1 VAHLVPAP
9 APSSVRIDQ
18 GPGSAK
24 QEADRFAAGSTLGP
38 EYQAALTEAL
48 KTRPEIWEGDAA
60 IAAAKEGIVLARR
73 SALPSFQV
81 NVGYYDQRSVTGTRY
96 LEPQAFVGFSI
107 PLFDGGLAQSRV
119 REARALEQQQVTTR
133 RQAVDG
139 VTLDVQNAYY
149 TLIQTRA
156 QVAVANQV
164 LAQAQ
169 AAFDLA
175 MIRYNTGVSSRP
187 GVSPIIELSDA
198 QAALTQAEQN
208 QVNALYDYN
217 VAKALLDRG
226 IGRFAFVLS
235 DKRGFAAL
243 PALRAVGVG
252 APGP

>member
-1 VAHLVPAP
+1 
-9 APSSVRIDQ
+9 
-18 GPGSAK
+18 
-24 QEADRFAAGSTLGP
+24 
-38 EYQAALTEAL
+38 
-48 KTRPEIWEGDAA
+48 
-60 IAAAKEGIVLARR
+60 
-73 SALPSFQV
+73 
-81 NVGYYDQRSVTGTRY
+81 
-96 LEPQAFVGFSI
+96 
-107 PLFDGGLAQSRV
+107 
-119 REARALEQQQVTTR
+119 
-133 RQAVDG
+133 